1 MKKRIKLEKYSIKG
15 KEPSFDYDETADVMY
30 ITFGE
35 PKPCRTEEP
44 ESGLVIQYTPE
55 TGELNG
61 FTIIDYSKR
70 VNKEKNDCKTN
81 KKKIRRL

>member
-1 MKKRIKLEKYSIKG
+1 MKK
-15 KEPSFDYDETADVMY
+15 PSFDYDEDADVMY

-44 ESGLVIQYTPE
+44 ESGLCIRYE
-55 TGELNG
+55 LDGSLNG

-70 VNKEKNDCKTN
+70 VDRSKNN
-81 KKKIRRL
+81 G